1 MLNGPLAP
9 WPRFDEDEI
18 AEVVRVLQSNRVNY
32 WTGDEGRAFER
43 EFADWAGVPY
53 AIALAN
59 GSVAIELALR
69 ALGIG
74 PGDEV
79 VVTPRSFIASASSV
93 PLVGAV
99 PVFADV
105 DPNTQGLSAATI
117 EAVLGPRTRAII
129 CVHLGGHPC
138 DMGPIMELAERRGL
152 YVIEDCAQAHG
163 ARYRG
168 RSVGAIGHV
177 GTWSFCQ
184 DKIISTG
191 GEGGMVTTSDRDL
204 WATMWAF
211 KDHGK
216 DWESLQ
222 KPPQAP
228 GFRWLHHTLGTN
240 YRMTEMQAAIGRVQL
255 RKLAGWTERRNQIA
269 MRLAAVCQEFESVKV
284 PEVPEDH
291 VHAYYRFYAVL
302 PAVMPS
308 GWNRDRFVA
317 AVVAGGAPCFQGSCP
332 EIYLERAWNG
342 SAARPI
348 RPLSNAVELGRRVFC
363 MLVHP
368 TMSEDDISRS
378 ELALRNALAALA
390 AEKGR

>member
-43 EFADWAGVPY
+43 EFADWAGVPH

-93 PLVGAV
+93 PLVGAM

-168 RSVGAIGHV
+168 RSVGTIGHV

-216 DWESLQ
+216 DWDSLK

-240 YRMTEMQAAIGRVQL
+240 YRMTEMQAALGRVQL
-255 RKLAGWTERRNQIA
+255 RKLAGWTERRNRIA
-269 MRLAAVCQEFESVKV
+269 ARLAAVCGDFDAVLV
-284 PEVPEDH
+284 PEVPKDA

-302 PAVMPS
+302 TDDMPE
-308 GWNRDRFVA
+308 GWNRDRFVE

-332 EIYLERAWNG
+332 EIYLERAWDG
-342 SAARPI
+342 TGARPAQ
-348 RPLSNAVELGRRVFC
+348 PLPVAADLGRRSFC
-363 MLVHP
+363 MLCHP
-368 TMSEDDISRS
+368 TMTEEDIARS
-378 ELALRNALAALA
+378 EVALSGALSALAAA
-390 AEKGR
+390 KRR